1 MSTFC
6 FYSTLYQSFYTYQ
19 LDNKKVCLEKKEVK
33 LLLFTEDIIFHIGN
47 PKESTSKL
55 LELID
60 LARWQDTRLNVQKAI
75 IFLYTNNQLCEN
87 EIKETIT
94 FETASK
100 G

>member
-6 FYSTLYQSFYTYQ
+6 FYSTLYQRFYTYQ
-19 LDNKKVCLEKKEVK
+19 LDNKKVYLEKKEVK
-33 LLLFTEDIIFHIGN
+33 LLSFTEDITLHIEN

-60 LARWQDTRLNVQKAI
+60 SARWQDTRLNVQISI
-75 IFLYTNNQLCEN
+75 IFLYTKYHLREN
-87 EIKETIT
+87 EIKETIA
-94 FETASK
+94 FEIASK

>member
-1 MSTFC
+1 M
-6 FYSTLYQSFYTYQ
+6 
-19 LDNKKVCLEKKEVK
+19 
-33 LLLFTEDIIFHIGN
+33 HIEN

-60 LARWQDTRLNVQKAI
+60 SARWQDTRLNVQKSI

-87 EIKETIT
+87 EIKETIA
-94 FETASK
+94 FEIASK